1 MRESFLPFS
10 RPTIGEEEINEVV
23 ATLKSGW
30 MTTGPKVQQLEQ
42 MFQDYTGAAHAV
54 SFNSATAGL
63 HVALL
68 ALDLQPDDEVITSA
82 MTFVATYNV
91 IEQAGARVVPIDI
104 DPKTY
109 NMDVNLIEKA
119 ITKKTRAIIPVHFT
133 GVSVDLDPIYA
144 LAKKY
149 NLRVIEDA
157 AQAVGAEYK
166 GKLLGSFGDVCIYSF
181 HPNKN
186 MTTGEGGLLVTND
199 AVLAR
204 KVNILKFHGID
215 RDSWNRFSKTG
226 SQEYDVI
233 LPGFKYN
240 MLDLQ
245 AAIGIHQ
252 LPKLQNLNEERGIL
266 AERYFKAFKD
276 WKSIQLPGI
285 PAYDHYHTWHLFT
298 IQVLDMN
305 RDDFMNAMKEQ
316 NIGTGLHYQ
325 APFLYSYYKNK
336 YGFTAD
342 QFPHAAKLGERIVS
356 LPLCP
361 LLTFEEQD
369 EVITAMRKVL
379 KIV

>member
-1 MRESFLPFS
+1 MRNTFLPFS
-10 RPTIGEEEINEVV
+10 RPAIGDEEINEVV

-30 MTTGPKVQQLEQ
+30 LTTGPKVQQLEQ
-42 MFQDYTGAAHAV
+42 MFREYMGVPFVV

-68 ALDLQPDDEVITSA
+68 ALNLQPDDEVITSA
-82 MTFVATYNV
+82 MTFVATYNT
-91 IEQAGARVVPIDI
+91 IEQAGARVVLVDI
-104 DPKTY
+104 DPHTY
-109 NMDVNLIEKA
+109 NMDAALIEKA
-119 ITKKTRAIIPVHFT
+119 ITKKTKAIVPVHFA

-166 GKLLGSFGDVCIYSF
+166 GKKLGSFGDICIFSF

-186 MTTGEGGLLVTND
+186 MTTGEGGLLVTFD
-199 AVLAR
+199 EELAR
-204 KVNILKFHGID
+204 KVKILKFHGID

-226 SQEYDVI
+226 SQEYDVVE
-233 LPGFKYN
+233 PGFKYN

-252 LPKLQNLNEERGIL
+252 LPKLAKFNQQREIL
-266 AERYFKAFKD
+266 AKRYFEAFQG
-276 WKSIQLPGI
+276 WSSIQLPRV
-285 PAYDHYHTWHLFT
+285 PDYDHYHTWHLFT
-298 IQVLDMN
+298 VQVLNMGRN
-305 RDDFMNAMKEQ
+305 DFMNALKER

-325 APFLYSYYKNK
+325 APFLYSYYRNK
-336 YGFTAD
+336 YGFTAE
-342 QFPHAAKLGERIVS
+342 QFPYAAALGERIVS

-361 LLTFEEQD
+361 PLTFEEQD
-369 EVITAMRKVL
+369 EVIAAMNEVL
-379 KIV
+379 HQ